1 MMKSGY
7 IDISWPITNDMTAYK
22 DRNIVRIAPTKEF
35 AQDSTRESLITLGSH
50 TGTHIDAPAHFIEHG
65 DTVDQIF
72 FMHLIGSCR
81 LIDVSTCTD
90 KITAHDLEKHNVQMH
105 EIILLKTLNS
115 AQAVTA
121 NFEPNFIYLSADAA
135 EFLAQK
141 KIKTAGIDY
150 LGIERNQPGHETH
163 QKLLSAG
170 IVIIEGLRLEHI
182 EAGSYNLICLP
193 LLLPGLDAAPARAIL
208 EKI

>member
-1 MMKSGY
+1 MKSAY

-22 DRNIVRIAPTKEF
+22 DRHIVRIESTKEF
-35 AQDSTRESLITLGSH
+35 AQDKTRESLITLGSH

-65 DTVDQIF
+65 LTVDKIQLT
-72 FMHLIGSCR
+72 HLIGNCR
-81 LIDVSTCTD
+81 LIDVSMCAD
-90 KITAHDLEKHNVQMH
+90 KITAHDLEKHNVQAH
-105 EIILLKTLNS
+105 EIILLKTSNS
-115 AQAVTA
+115 AHAVTA
-121 NFEPNFIYLSADAA
+121 NFEPNFVYLSAEAA

-141 KIKTAGIDY
+141 KIKTVGIDY

-163 QKLLSAG
+163 QKLLSVG
-170 IVIIEGLRLEHI
+170 IVIIEGLRLGHVDE
-182 EAGSYNLICLP
+182 GLYNLICLP